1 MMNAINLV
9 NPMSRDARLLYW
21 LLIMPVLV
29 AILAFGWVGLST
41 LP

>member
-9 NPMSRDARLLYW
+9 NPMSRDARLLCW